1 MIYETFTILIY
12 LKRQYAQQIFVGL
25 QDVFNVTIFGL
36 PRRLE
41 DVFQIRLEDV
51 LEDKKLLC

>member
-12 LKRQYAQQIFVGL
+12 LKRQYAQQTFVGL